1 VSSGRRWVRPLLAVA
16 AAIGTAVSAYVATAL
31 LAFGLTPT
39 CASTDPPGPLD
50 LDLALLVTAVVA
62 GAVPMLA
69 AGRDRSMRY
78 WRWLLAAVAA
88 APPAIALGIVFTRPV
103 SGFCF

>member
-1 VSSGRRWVRPLLAVA
+1 VA
-16 AAIGTAVSAYVATAL
+16 AAVTAVASYIATAL

-39 CASTDPPGPLD
+39 CATTDPPGPLK
-50 LDLALLVTAVVA
+50 LDVAFVVTAVVA
-62 GAVPMLA
+62 GAVPMLV
-69 AGRDRSMRY
+69 AGRDRRLRH

-88 APPAIALGIVFTRPV
+88 APPAIALGVVLTRPV